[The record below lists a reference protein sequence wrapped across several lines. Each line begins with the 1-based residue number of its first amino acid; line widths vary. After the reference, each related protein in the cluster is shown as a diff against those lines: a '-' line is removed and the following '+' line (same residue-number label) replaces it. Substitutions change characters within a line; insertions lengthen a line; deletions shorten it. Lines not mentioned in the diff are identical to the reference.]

1 MIRSTD
7 LCVHHSAPPTNRRCP
22 PSPNSGVDM
31 KVGEYGG
38 KKGREVNEVQRRWD
52 QKGPNGQE
60 QRSWKPCE
68 MRGKSHLSESHLI
81 QDKQT
86 CVSCL
91 VQWRH
96 PGHLKTSWTLP
107 AVAADALNI
116 PQLMFPKIP
125 WPIKC
130 FHGDKEKCIAAS
142 PTYTQSCAAGGPGCG
157 CPKEI
162 QL

>member
-22 PSPNSGVDM
+22 HSPNSGVDM

-68 MRGKSHLSESHLI
+68 MRGKSHLSESHLT
-81 QDKQT
+81 QAD
-86 CVSCL
+86 L
-91 VQWRH
+91 WELL
-96 PGHLKTSWTLP
+96 GAMETSWTLEDILDTASSGSRCP
-107 AVAADALNI
+107 KYS
-116 PQLMFPKIP
+116 QLMFPKIP

>member
-22 PSPNSGVDM
+22 HSPNSGVDM

-68 MRGKSHLSESHLI
+68 MRGKSHLSESHLT
-81 QDKQT
+81 QAD
-86 CVSCL
+86 L
-91 VQWRH
+91 WELL
-96 PGHLKTSWTLP
+96 GAMETSWTLE
-107 AVAADALNI
+107 DIL
-116 PQLMFPKIP
+116 
-125 WPIKC
+125 
-130 FHGDKEKCIAAS
+130 DTAS
-142 PTYTQSCAAGGPGCG
+142 SGSR
-157 CPKEI
+157 CPKYSPVNVSKDSLTHKMFSWGQREVHSSI
-162 QL
+162 SCRYTELCSWWAGLWMS